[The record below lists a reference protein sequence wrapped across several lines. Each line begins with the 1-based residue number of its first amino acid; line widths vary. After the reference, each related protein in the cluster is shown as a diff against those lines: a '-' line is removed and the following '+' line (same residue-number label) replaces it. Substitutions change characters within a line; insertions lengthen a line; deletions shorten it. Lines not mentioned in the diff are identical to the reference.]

1 MVKRIYIDENIENA
15 PVRVSIIIPRKL
27 FEEALEAA
35 KYVGK
40 GSVENLITFLLEN
53 FVEELK
59 EMGYEIIPFWEM
71 AKRQGGR

>member
-1 MVKRIYIDENIENA
+1 MDKRFYIDENIKNA
-15 PVRVSIIIPRKL
+15 PVRVIVIVIIPREL

-40 GSVENLITFLLEN
+40 GSIENLITFLLEN

-59 EMGYEIIPFWEM
+59 EMGYEIIPFWER
-71 AKRQGGR
+71 AKRR